1 MIGPAEIEDMRLDLV
16 AFHEQARLYDAALAP
31 LHRHWARR
39 GGTSVGSV
47 TRICDLAF
55 ARAADRPFSD
65 WKAVASGAACEAGYG
80 ILWDGD
86 EVTAIQTHPGR
97 LLS

>member
-16 AFHEQARLYDAALAP
+16 AFQDQARLYDIALAP

-39 GGTSVGSV
+39 GGASVGSV
-47 TRICDLAF
+47 TRICDLVF
-55 ARAADRPFSD
+55 ARAADRPLAD
-65 WKAVASGAACEAGYG
+65 WKDVVSEALHEAGYG
-80 ILWDGD
+80 VVWDGD
-86 EVTAIQTHPGR
+86 EVTSLHVYPR